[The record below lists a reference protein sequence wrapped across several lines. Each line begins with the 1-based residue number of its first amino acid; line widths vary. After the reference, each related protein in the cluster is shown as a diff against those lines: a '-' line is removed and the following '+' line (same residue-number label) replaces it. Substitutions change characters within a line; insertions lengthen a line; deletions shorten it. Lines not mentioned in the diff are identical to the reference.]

1 MINLS
6 ANNLRE
12 LRGLAELP
20 ELQNLNVS
28 QNHLSDFES
37 VSHLGECSSTLTNLD
52 LSHNQIVYDE
62 RFCDLIPQ
70 MKVLYLMG
78 NPFVREVEHYRRSI
92 VGRLKNL
99 LYLDERNIL
108 QEERELAEMWV
119 ELGKEGF
126 KKKR

>member
-1 MINLS
+1 M
-6 ANNLRE
+6 R
-12 LRGLAELP
+12 
-20 ELQNLNVS
+20 
-28 QNHLSDFES
+28 
-37 VSHLGECSSTLTNLD
+37 
-52 LSHNQIVYDE
+52 
-62 RFCDLIPQ
+62 
-70 MKVLYLMG
+70 

-108 QEERELAEMWV
+108 LEERELAEMWV